1 MIETPEQATPAWVT
15 SVLRAS
21 GRLAHGSVLEV
32 ERRTTGAFN
41 STVTHL
47 HLTLEPNSDRA
58 APRRLVLKLAL
69 ADEWARRAGAAEV
82 AFYQA
87 VGRRRLPMLARCVA
101 AEHDPETGRA
111 LLLLDDLDLTH
122 DPAVTRRQLVEGR
135 GVPDRPALDAI
146 VDALAAL
153 HAAWWGEAAPA
164 GIPEAPWLGSG
175 AEFAR
180 FAARSR
186 AQLDGF
192 QKAAAGRV
200 SEAAVEVAER
210 TVLGLHHRWAQ
221 RLRPRAER
229 RRHLTL
235 VHGDCYLSNWLV
247 PRPEQA
253 GEAVAVDF
261 QQVHLD
267 APGEDLAFL
276 VGTFW
281 TAEQRARH
289 EDRCLRR
296 YLERLDRPGYGW
308 AELLEDYRW
317 GLERMVVRT
326 VWEQHQGVPDWYWR
340 PKIERVAAALAHR
353 L

>member
-1 MIETPEQATPAWVT
+1 MIETPEQATPAWVA

-21 GRLAHGSVLEV
+21 GRLAHGSVVEV

-47 HLTLEPNSDRA
+47 HLTYAPNSDRA

-69 ADEWARRAGAAEV
+69 TDEWARRAGAAEV
-82 AFYQA
+82 AFYHA

-101 AEHDPETGRA
+101 AEHDAATGRA

-122 DPAVTRRQLVEGR
+122 EPAVTRRQLVDGR
-135 GVPDRPALDAI
+135 GVPDRNGLDAV
-146 VDALAAL
+146 VDALAGL
-153 HAAWWGEAAPA
+153 HAAWWEQAAPDGVPEAAWLTA
-164 GIPEAPWLGSG
+164 GSDFG
-175 AEFAR
+175 R

-186 AQLDGF
+186 AHLDAF
-192 QKAAAGRV
+192 RRAAPGRL
-200 SEAAVEVAER
+200 SEAAVELVER
-210 TVLGLHHRWAQ
+210 TVLGLPHRWAQ
-221 RLRPRAER
+221 RLRHRGES
-229 RRHLTL
+229 RRHLTV

-247 PRPEQA
+247 PRA
-253 GEAVAVDF
+253 GNDGPAVAVDF
-261 QQVHLD
+261 QQVHVD
-267 APGEDLAFL
+267 TPGEDLAFL

-281 TAEQRARH
+281 TPEQRARH

-296 YLERLDRPGYGW
+296 YLERLGEPGYGW
-308 AELLEDYRW
+308 PDLLDDYRW

-326 VWEQHQGVPDWYWR
+326 LWEHHQGAPEWYWR
-340 PKIERVAAALAHR
+340 PKVERVTAALAHR